1 MEQSCQAK
9 VESFGL
15 DPKSCQAKLKVLE
28 HKLYTLYNEYV
39 QMYSKETRSNAGLSQ
54 GSSQETMA
62 TTSTISIAQV
72 DVMDVSQ
79 GFS

>member
-1 MEQSCQAK
+1 MKYSYSK
-9 VESFGL
+9 LGL
-15 DPKSCQAKLKVLE
+15 DPILCQAKLKVVE

-39 QMYSKETRSNAGLSQ
+39 QMYSKETRSNVGLSQ
-54 GSSQETMA
+54 GWSQETMVI
-62 TTSTISIAQV
+62 TSTISIAQV